1 MFYLLNHQN
10 RERGSTL
17 VQAQKTAKGTEVLSV
32 QWNNNRVEAQY
43 PAVWLRDNCQC
54 PKCYQNSA
62 LARKLVMKDLDA
74 GISMTQP
81 KLCPASNE
89 VFFKSS
95 LKWLKKENTKI
106 GVLRDSH
113 NRFFNTV

>member
-1 MFYLLNHQN
+1 VICSNINGYLRNYQDCL
-10 RERGSTL
+10 TL

-32 QWNNNRVEAQY
+32 QWNNNKVEAQY

-74 GISMTQP
+74 GISMTEP
-81 KLCPASNE
+81 KLCPDSNE
-89 VFFKSS
+89 VF
-95 LKWLKKENTKI
+95 KKQPPVNGSKKGTLMVATI
-106 GVLRDSH
+106 A
-113 NRFFNTV
+113 